1 MKLLNLLFATW
12 YTGLGGGE
20 TALLSMAAALD
31 PARFRVHLLTPRL
44 GALTERWKASGWPHH
59 QVRFRGAS
67 ALFIPAVWAR
77 FPAVARFETIMREQA
92 IDAVY
97 SDYHALPFAL
107 PAAHRL
113 GLPVMWMCQ
122 GGWYR
127 ARPWQYGFFR
137 RPDGAFA
144 VSDYARRGFLG
155 DPPFMPLNSLPVLPL
170 SVNTD
175 RFHPDVAG
183 RERIRAEFGI
193 AENAPVAT
201 LIARFQTVKGHDVFQ
216 AAARRIA
223 QAMPEARFLVAGD
236 SVHGV
241 ASDNAYRDK
250 ILANWKADPLL
261 RDRMI
266 YMGFRN
272 DVEAI
277 IAASD
282 VIVCSSFFE
291 GFGVAHC
298 EAMACAKPVVST
310 REGGPSEI
318 MRDGETGFL
327 VDAGDDAAIAERVLT
342 LFHQPELRARMGA
355 AGRDRVVANYSS
367 ASVAARFTQAV
378 EHLLNRT

>member
-1 MKLLNLLFATW
+1 MKILNLLFATW

-20 TALLSMAAALD
+20 TAQLSMAAALD

-44 GALTERWKASGWPHH
+44 GQMTERWEANGWPHH
-59 QVRFRGAS
+59 QVAFRGAS
-67 ALFIPAVWAR
+67 AFFIPALWAR
-77 FPAVARFETIMREQA
+77 FPAVARFEAVMRAQA

-107 PAAHRL
+107 PAAHKL
-113 GLPVMWMCQ
+113 GLPVVWMCQ

-137 RPDGAFA
+137 QPDAGFA
-144 VSDYARRGFLG
+144 VSDFARRGFLG
-155 DPPFMPLNSLPVLPL
+155 DPPFMPLDSLPVLPL
-170 SVNTD
+170 SVNTE
-175 RFHPDVAG
+175 RFHPGVEG
-183 RERIRAEFGI
+183 RERVRAEFGI
-193 AENAPVAT
+193 APDAPVAT
-201 LIARFQTVKGHDVFQ
+201 LIARFQTVKGHEVFQ

-223 QAMPEARFLVAGD
+223 QVMPEARFLVAGD

-250 ILANWKADPLL
+250 ILADWQADPLL
-261 RDRMI
+261 RDRLT
-266 YMGFRN
+266 YMGFRS

-298 EAMACAKPVVST
+298 EAMACARPVVST
-310 REGGPSEI
+310 RKGGPSEI
-318 MRDGETGFL
+318 MREGETGFL
-327 VDAGDDAAIAERVLT
+327 VDVADDAAIAERVLT
-342 LFHQPELRARMGA
+342 LFRQPELRARMGH
-355 AGRDRVVANYSS
+355 AGRERVVANYSS
-367 ASVAARFTQAV
+367 AAVAARFAETIERLVSKA
-378 EHLLNRT
+378 